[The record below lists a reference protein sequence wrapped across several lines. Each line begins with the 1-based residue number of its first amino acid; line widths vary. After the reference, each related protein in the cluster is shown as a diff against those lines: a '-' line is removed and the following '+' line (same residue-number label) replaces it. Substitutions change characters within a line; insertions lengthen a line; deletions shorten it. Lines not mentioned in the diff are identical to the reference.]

1 MTKRIATTV
10 GAVAVILLT
19 IIGCCSNQEQY
30 VRSYIH
36 QYTMYDDI
44 QVRRSNNNSK
54 PTGEKKKK
62 NCKVK
67 LLLTKIG
74 KAMQGALTAEIT
86 RKH

>member
-1 MTKRIATTV
+1 M
-10 GAVAVILLT
+10 GVAIIILSRL
-19 IIGCCSNQEQY
+19 G
-30 VRSYIH
+30 
-36 QYTMYDDI
+36 
-44 QVRRSNNNSK
+44 K
-54 PTGEKKKK
+54 KKKK